1 MQSIAFMHVAVLC
14 ALLAPATVYGAGSTP
29 APSPTAPPPTVSPP
43 PMPVFAYASPP
54 APEQEVPADATWAQV
69 QTQVQSLLDASDFD
83 GAIAALSAYVD
94 DPSRTDADAMD
105 MANVRPGRGF
115 DDRVSFLLSPRND
128 RVSSYSSLGVTL
140 CRELNSSW
148 VPAARVSANQSSKA
162 LFAEG

>member
-54 APEQEVPADATWAQV
+54 AREQEVPADATWPPQV
-69 QTQVQSLLDASDFD
+69 ESLLDASDFD

-115 DDRVSFLLSPRND
+115 DDRVSSLLSPTRP
-128 RVSSYSSLGVTL
+128 LGVTL

>member
-54 APEQEVPADATWAQV
+54 AREQEVPADATAELLAV
-69 QTQVQSLLDASDFD
+69 KDLLDASDFD
-83 GAIAALSAYVD
+83 GAIAALRAYVD

-105 MANVRPGRGF
+105 MANVRPGRALTIESLFFSPLLVPRRNALSGAEF
-115 DDRVSFLLSPRND
+115 ELGACCKSFSESELE
-128 RVSSYSSLGVTL
+128 SSL
-140 CRELNSSW
+140 R
-148 VPAARVSANQSSKA
+148 
-162 LFAEG
+162 

>member
-54 APEQEVPADATWAQV
+54 AREQEVPADATAELLAV
-69 QTQVQSLLDASDFD
+69 QDLLDASDFD

-115 DDRVSFLLSPRND
+115 DDRVSFLLSPTR
-128 RVSSYSSLGVTL
+128 
-140 CRELNSSW
+140 
-148 VPAARVSANQSSKA
+148 PSA
-162 LFAEG
+162 